1 MYYDSNFSEK
11 VQQKVAFFALLLVIF
26 CLVLYTFIHDGCTR
40 NGCTF
45 AFDKTIIDE
54 KDLKT
59 LTDQELVLA
68 LHYRKMRMS
77 NEQNSSTIHKPIN
90 MLIWQ
95 DVKKAKHDIAE
106 KEINAEIDDNQ
117 HQQQKQI
124 DNQLKN

>member
-11 VQQKVAFFALLLVIF
+11 VQQKVTFFALLLVIF

-45 AFDKTIIDE
+45 AFDKTALDE

-59 LTDQELVLA
+59 LTDQELTLA
-68 LHYRKMRMS
+68 LHYRKMRIS

-106 KEINAEIDDNQ
+106 KEINAEIDEN
-117 HQQQKQI
+117 QQQKQI